1 MTEMHFATVWEQI
14 SDLQPDALAAIC
26 GDTVRTWKEY
36 ENRAARV
43 AGYLDQ
49 QGLKSDSKVGLYL
62 HNCNEYL
69 EAQFGVMKMRGV
81 AINVNYRYQ
90 EEELVYLLDN
100 ADCEA
105 LVYLACYADRVQS
118 IRHKLPGIRSF
129 IRVDDGT
136 GGSLES
142 DIEYED
148 LVANTDPMPRIERS
162 EEDIYMLYTG
172 GTTGMPKGVMYSQ
185 GQMAAG
191 MTMGWAVLGGLEE
204 PPATPEALA
213 TACAALTSSGSQLIS
228 LAACP
233 LMHGTGMWIGSLIP
247 HMMGGAVV
255 TISELGLDP
264 AKIWKEVVRNQVS
277 FLVIVGDAFARPLLS
292 ELDKAK
298 DEGAPHDISS
308 VLAMMSSGVMWSKEV
323 KKGLLDHHEMMLID
337 AMGSTE
343 GSMGTSVATR
353 EDVSQTAKFEMGEDV
368 RVFNENDEAVKPGSG
383 EMGMIGTAGNVP
395 LGYFK
400 DPVKSAATFREIDG
414 IQYSFPGDYATVDT
428 DGSIILL
435 GRGSKC
441 INTAGEK
448 VFPEEVEEAIKRS
461 EAIRDCLVV
470 GLPDDKFGQRV
481 VAVASF
487 VEGLEVDEATLV
499 EETRKHLS
507 GFKLPRQVFFVPH
520 VNRLPNGKADYTWA
534 EETAVELSS

>member
-1 MTEMHFATVWEQI
+1 
-14 SDLQPDALAAIC
+14 
-26 GDTVRTWKEY
+26 
-36 ENRAARV
+36 
-43 AGYLDQ
+43 
-49 QGLKSDSKVGLYL
+49 
-62 HNCNEYL
+62 
-69 EAQFGVMKMRGV
+69 
-81 AINVNYRYQ
+81 
-90 EEELVYLLDN
+90 
-100 ADCEA
+100 
-105 LVYLACYADRVQS
+105 
-118 IRHKLPGIRSF
+118 
-129 IRVDDGT
+129 
-136 GGSLES
+136 
-142 DIEYED
+142 
-148 LVANTDPMPRIERS
+148 
-162 EEDIYMLYTG
+162 
-172 GTTGMPKGVMYSQ
+172 
-185 GQMAAG
+185 
-191 MTMGWAVLGGLEE
+191 
-204 PPATPEALA
+204 
-213 TACAALTSSGSQLIS
+213 
-228 LAACP
+228 
-233 LMHGTGMWIGSLIP
+233 MWIGSLIP

-414 IQYSFPGDYATVDT
+414 IQYSFPGDYATVDA